1 MRLNKIILHKREVI
15 IFWKKITDKH
25 INALKLNSLK
35 ETKVLLIVI
44 PRHHSSSQL
53 FTLEALRQATFHSLG
68 ANIINVPLNPSQY
81 LYDTLYVFYENMY
94 WYIGPVI
101 RDHREYLV
109 FHKSVEKQGAM

>member
-53 FTLEALRQATFHSLG
+53 FTPEALRQATFHSLG

-81 LYDTLYVFYENMY
+81 LYDMYFYVNMY
-94 WYIGPVI
+94 WYMGPVI

-109 FHKSVEKQGAM
+109 IHKSVEKQGAM

>member
-53 FTLEALRQATFHSLG
+53 FTPEALQFHSLG
-68 ANIINVPLNPSQY
+68 ANLINVPLNPSQY
-81 LYDTLYVFYENMY
+81 LYDMY
-94 WYIGPVI
+94 
-101 RDHREYLV
+101 L
-109 FHKSVEKQGAM
+109 